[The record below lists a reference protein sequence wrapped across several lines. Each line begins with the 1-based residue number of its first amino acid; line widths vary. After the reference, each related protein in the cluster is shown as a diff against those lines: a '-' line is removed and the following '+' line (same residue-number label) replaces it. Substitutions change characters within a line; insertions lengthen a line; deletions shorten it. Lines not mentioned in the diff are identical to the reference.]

1 VAGLFITVEGIEGVG
16 KSTNMAFIAEQ
27 LTAAGHKVCVTREPG
42 GTPIGERIR
51 QLILET
57 PGDGL
62 SDLGELLLMFAAR
75 AEHLRTVIRPALE
88 RGETVL
94 CDRFTDASFAY
105 QGGGRG
111 LDKALIGTLQ
121 AMVQD
126 DLRPDLTVL
135 LDVSLEVSA
144 RRVADRGE
152 AEDRFEQEQS
162 LFFQRVR
169 EAYLEIARAEPER
182 VKLVDASRDL
192 AQVQADIATELSS
205 IIN

>member
-1 VAGLFITVEGIEGVG
+1 
-16 KSTNMAFIAEQ
+16 
-27 LTAAGHKVCVTREPG
+27 
-42 GTPIGERIR
+42 
-51 QLILET
+51 
-57 PGDGL
+57 
-62 SDLGELLLMFAAR
+62 LLMFAAR

-121 AMVQD
+121 AMVQN

-144 RRVADRGE
+144 RRVAGRGE